1 MRLITKTAVFALAL
15 VGTVAIA
22 KEGVKDPTV
31 KARQDLMATQGMNM
45 KVLGGMAGGKVP
57 FDAAAAEAAKAAIVA
72 TSAEIGAKFKPQA
85 TDPVTEAKPE
95 IWTNW
100 ADFQV
105 KMKAFETESA
115 ALATL
120 AKGGDFEKIK
130 VQFSKVGNT
139 CKDCHDKYKLD

>member
-22 KEGVKDPTV
+22 KEGVKDPIV

-72 TSAEIGAKFKPQA
+72 TSTEIGAKFKPQA

-100 ADFQV
+100 ADFEA
-105 KMKAFETESA
+105 KAMALNA
-115 ALATL
+115 AATAL
-120 AKGGDFEKIK
+120 DTSSLEGVQAGMEGLGGAC
-130 VQFSKVGNT
+130 GA
-139 CKDCHDKYKLD
+139 CHKAYRIPSQ

>member
-22 KEGVKDPTV
+22 KEGVKDPIV

-100 ADFQV
+100 ADFEA
-105 KMKAFETESA
+105 KAMALNA
-115 ALATL
+115 AATAL
-120 AKGGDFEKIK
+120 DTSSLEGVQAGMEGLGGAC
-130 VQFSKVGNT
+130 GA
-139 CKDCHDKYKLD
+139 CHKAYRIPSQ

>member
-22 KEGVKDPTV
+22 KEGVKDPIV
-31 KARQDLMATQGMNM
+31 KARQDLMATQGMSM

-100 ADFQV
+100 ADFEA
-105 KMKAFETESA
+105 KAMALNA
-115 ALATL
+115 AATALDTSTL
-120 AKGGDFEKIK
+120 AGVQAGMEGLGGAC
-130 VQFSKVGNT
+130 GA
-139 CKDCHDKYKLD
+139 CHKAYRIDDQ

>member
-15 VGTVAIA
+15 VATVAIA
-22 KEGVKDPTV
+22 KEGVKDPIV

-57 FDAAAAEAAKAAIVA
+57 FDAAAAEAAKAIIVA

-100 ADFQV
+100 ADFEA
-105 KMKAFETESA
+105 KAMALNA
-115 ALATL
+115 AATAL
-120 AKGGDFEKIK
+120 DTSTLEGVQAGMEGLGGACGACHKVYRIK
-130 VQFSKVGNT
+130 VE
-139 CKDCHDKYKLD
+139 